1 MQSGAA
7 LYASLRQALVSG
19 ETQVKSTTRGFE
31 VGTRTRVDVLNA
43 EQQLFATRKDLAA
56 ARYQTLMAGLQL
68 KAAAGALTE
77 EDLRGLD
84 QLMVRPSAP

>member
-1 MQSGAA
+1 
-7 LYASLRQALVSG
+7 
-19 ETQVKSTTRGFE
+19 
-31 VGTRTRVDVLNA
+31 
-43 EQQLFATRKDLAA
+43 
-56 ARYQTLMAGLQL
+56 MAGLQL